1 MNFYKSSIM
10 SFFDLIN
17 YLIITSKLMQ
27 NLTTPFE
34 KKKTIKSTI
43 LMIMLSLIMGLIGIS
58 PYKKYSYIF
67 GIIIANVLI
76 YMIYKR
82 SFKET
87 IYTYLISTVI
97 ILIVQY
103 LSLSILVFF
112 DIEDILEF
120 ESGLLAQCII
130 LPILIL
136 INRYTP
142 LDYLFK
148 YIEDKNRI
156 FTVLILNMF
165 IAVICF
171 LIYRYI
177 EMEGLLKDVLIIA
190 MLSIGLIFVNLIIVK
205 NGLKSEYEEKILATY
220 KRYLPMIDDL
230 MKEIRKKQH
239 EFDNHIQALNMI
251 FVTNTDY
258 KSIANTV
265 KKYIGD
271 IAEDNKGITQL
282 IKLDNKI
289 LSGFLY
295 SKTIKAKNSGINF
308 EINIKDYGFNTN
320 LKDYELIEVLGN
332 LIDNAFEAGVENN
345 CVKLEIKAEKNMS
358 VVEVKNKHSYLDNNT
373 IIKMFTPGYSTK
385 ATKNHGYG
393 LTNVKKIIDNNNGK
407 INIYNETV
415 DGENYIVFKVSFIRI

>member
-1 MNFYKSSIM
+1 M
-10 SFFDLIN
+10 
-17 YLIITSKLMQ
+17 
-27 NLTTPFE
+27 PF
-34 KKKTIKSTI
+34 T
-43 LMIMLSLIMGLIGIS
+43 
-58 PYKKYSYIF
+58 
-67 GIIIANVLI
+67 
-76 YMIYKR
+76 
-82 SFKET
+82 
-87 IYTYLISTVI
+87 
-97 ILIVQY
+97 
-103 LSLSILVFF
+103 
-112 DIEDILEF
+112 
-120 ESGLLAQCII
+120 
-130 LPILIL
+130 
-136 INRYTP
+136 
-142 LDYLFK
+142 
-148 YIEDKNRI
+148 
-156 FTVLILNMF
+156 
-165 IAVICF
+165 
-171 LIYRYI
+171 
-177 EMEGLLKDVLIIA
+177 
-190 MLSIGLIFVNLIIVK
+190 
-205 NGLKSEYEEKILATY
+205 
-220 KRYLPMIDDL
+220 
-230 MKEIRKKQH
+230 KEIRKKQH

-332 LIDNAFEAGVENN
+332 LIDNAFETGVENN

-407 INIYNETV
+407 INIYNETI